1 MSAKASYFRLG
12 LFMILGVALLVGGV
26 IVLGA
31 GNLFKE
37 TVAAETFFDESVQG
51 LGVGS
56 AVRFRGVE
64 IGTVSRIGFLRRKYP
79 DSSWAKDPTFG
90 KYILVEMDLDPAQL
104 PIPGTKG
111 VRQRLSDAVG
121 SGLRLRM
128 ASSGLVGAVYLAAD
142 VLDPKTFPPPEID
155 WTPKA
160 LFVPS
165 APSTMSQVMSTIEEL
180 AAELKAADLT
190 TVIGNISK
198 FFVTA
203 DKAVT
208 QLEVAK
214 ISEQGVGLLKE
225 LRATN
230 ESLKKVIEDPRINQ
244 GLDDLTAAI
253 KGLRGVVDESGAP
266 VTKALKDLPE
276 ISTRLKAT
284 TKRID
289 EVLADPK
296 VDQIITGLAKT
307 AENAGPAVVDLRK
320 TLRRL
325 DNLLAT
331 QEQDI
336 RAIIGALRKVLE
348 NVETLSED
356 AKDNPSRL
364 LFGDPPPREDR
375 GERK

>member
-1 MSAKASYFRLG
+1 
-12 LFMILGVALLVGGV
+12 
-26 IVLGA
+26 
-31 GNLFKE
+31 
-37 TVAAETFFDESVQG
+37 
-51 LGVGS
+51 
-56 AVRFRGVE
+56 
-64 IGTVSRIGFLRRKYP
+64 
-79 DSSWAKDPTFG
+79 
-90 KYILVEMDLDPAQL
+90 
-104 PIPGTKG
+104 
-111 VRQRLSDAVG
+111 
-121 SGLRLRM
+121 
-128 ASSGLVGAVYLAAD
+128 
-142 VLDPKTFPPPEID
+142 
-155 WTPKA
+155 
-160 LFVPS
+160 
-165 APSTMSQVMSTIEEL
+165 MSTIEEL

-225 LRATN
+225 LRGTN
-230 ESLKKVIEDPRINQ
+230 ERLKKIIDDPKIDE
-244 GLDDLTAAI
+244 GLTDLTAAI

-307 AENAGPAVVDLRK
+307 ADNAGPAVVDLRK

-364 LFGDPPPREDR
+364 LFGEPPPREDR